1 MAGKRRRSSKN
12 KEKKEK
18 GIPYFDYNL
27 LFIVIFLLCFGLVM
41 LYSSSAYT
49 SAIKNHDSMHYLK
62 LQIRNIVLGLIP
74 MVFLA
79 KVDYR
84 YWKKLGFFAY
94 IASLILCVLVFV
106 PKIGSSSHGSS
117 RWIGIGPIQFQP
129 SEVAKIA
136 VILFMAMII
145 DKIPKQF
152 DKFLSLVKVLAMLI
166 PLIIVVAISNL
177 STAVIIIGISVC
189 MLFVA
194 SPKYLQFII
203 VAVAVVVFAVAF
215 VMLAGYRSTR
225 IEAWLHPETAGTDA
239 VFQTMMGL
247 YAIGSGGLFGKG
259 LGESLQKL
267 GNVPESQNDMIF
279 TIICEELGLFG
290 AICLILLFILLIW
303 RMMVIANNAR
313 DLYGSLLV
321 IGVMSHIAIQAWTVW
336 RYLPYFAFY
345 TAYMA
350 YDGHCKQCK
359 GFVWLAFSD
368 WCDESYCNPGD
379 TEYCGS
385 YQFTSKYRCYSAVY
399 QLWRYVN
406 HIPDGG
412 NRACFVCV
420 KRHQA

>member
-84 YWKKLGFFAY
+84 YWKKLGFCAY
-94 IASLILCVLVFV
+94 IVSLMLCVLVFV

-247 YAIGSGGLFGKG
+247 YAIGSGGLF
-259 LGESLQKL
+259 
-267 GNVPESQNDMIF
+267 
-279 TIICEELGLFG
+279 
-290 AICLILLFILLIW
+290 
-303 RMMVIANNAR
+303 
-313 DLYGSLLV
+313 
-321 IGVMSHIAIQAWTVW
+321 
-336 RYLPYFAFY
+336 
-345 TAYMA
+345 
-350 YDGHCKQCK
+350 
-359 GFVWLAFSD
+359 
-368 WCDESYCNPGD
+368 
-379 TEYCGS
+379 
-385 YQFTSKYRCYSAVY
+385 
-399 QLWRYVN
+399 
-406 HIPDGG
+406 
-412 NRACFVCV
+412 
-420 KRHQA
+420 

>member
-194 SPKYLQFII
+194 SPKYLHIALELLRQYEKKDWQEVIPDAEFPAPLVLESNIEY
-203 VAVAVVVFAVAF
+203 VRCV
-215 VMLAGYRSTR
+215 LGSTVNDTACR
-225 IEAWLHPETAGTDA
+225 ERYVDVRTNAPETFIRYQRL
-239 VFQTMMGL
+239 V
-247 YAIGSGGLFGKG
+247 
-259 LGESLQKL
+259 
-267 GNVPESQNDMIF
+267 NDPV
-279 TIICEELGLFG
+279 
-290 AICLILLFILLIW
+290 
-303 RMMVIANNAR
+303 RN
-313 DLYGSLLV
+313 
-321 IGVMSHIAIQAWTVW
+321 VMSHTFIEDYIRKNGEDYRFEVAPNPVPELRDRTKDNICVGRQPLCRN
-336 RYLPYFAFY
+336 RY
-345 TAYMA
+345 
-350 YDGHCKQCK
+350 
-359 GFVWLAFSD
+359 
-368 WCDESYCNPGD
+368 
-379 TEYCGS
+379 
-385 YQFTSKYRCYSAVY
+385 
-399 QLWRYVN
+399 
-406 HIPDGG
+406 
-412 NRACFVCV
+412 
-420 KRHQA
+420 